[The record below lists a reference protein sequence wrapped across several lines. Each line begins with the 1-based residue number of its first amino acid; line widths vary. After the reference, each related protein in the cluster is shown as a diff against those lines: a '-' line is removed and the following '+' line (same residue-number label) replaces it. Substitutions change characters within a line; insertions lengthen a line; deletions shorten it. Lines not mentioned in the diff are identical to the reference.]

1 MPRESRKF
9 RKATETITLHIQFSN
24 VLRISE
30 NTRDSNGKDFMDMFF
45 GKNVSSVQFKL
56 KEEPY

>member
-30 NTRDSNGKDFMDMFF
+30 NTRDSNGKDFKDMFF

-56 KEEPY
+56 KEEPS